1 MKFPKKGLQ
10 PLLMKFI
17 SNLYCFLVR
26 KYLVFISKHLDFD
39 IIFITAH
46 SFGDSLFQG
55 AYLIGNQAN
64 QKFQVVVP
72 LIKSR
77 HKVKVQQNRY
87 IFHLLSISQ
96 RDNMKILKNKFISS
110 LITRIYSG
118 INRQTWE
125 RMYPYIRIT
134 HFIEFYGRCTPANFG
149 IKRGISSLIENQNA
163 NLRLEVLS
171 KLGIDYNERVL
182 VIGSRLRNWQTKDNQ
197 KPSSIYRSSQ
207 SGRFEKIANEAIS
220 LGYRVVTV
228 GDPIFHIESQSSE
241 ITNYASSKK
250 RKPMLDV
257 TIPAVADVIIGNLFG
272 ALDMRML
279 NKKHVPFM
287 SIDSP
292 LPSLFFNEQVNV
304 SVPTKV
310 FFKNGNVVPFADL
323 LSYANWNGI
332 GWADESADILEH
344 EYFCDD
350 CLLSDFKHFMSSID
364 RATSEMDKQVENRI
378 FRYLPKSYANT
389 EIHFAK
395 NFGRLSPSFL
405 KFIDDNKDEIWS

>member
-10 PLLMKFI
+10 PILMKSV

-26 KYLVFISKHLDFD
+26 VYLVFISKHLDFD

-55 AYLIGNQAN
+55 AYLIGNQGN

-72 LIKSR
+72 LIKR
-77 HKVKVQQNRY
+77 KQKVRVQQNRY
-87 IFHLLSISQ
+87 IFHLLSKNQ
-96 RDNMKILKNKFISS
+96 PNNMRILRNKYLSS

-125 RMYPYIRIT
+125 RMYPDIRIT
-134 HFIEFYGRCTPANFG
+134 HFTELYGRYTPANFG
-149 IKRGISSLIENQNA
+149 IKRGLSSLLESQNED
-163 NLRLEVLS
+163 LRLDVLS

-182 VIGSRLRNWQTKDNQ
+182 VIGSRLRDWQTKNNQ

-207 SGRFEKIANEAIS
+207 SGRFEGIANAATL

-228 GDPIFHIESQSSE
+228 GDPNFHIESESSG
-241 ITNYASSKK
+241 IINYASSKK
-250 RKPMLDV
+250 RKPMLDA
-257 TIPAVADVIIGNLFG
+257 TIPSVADVIIGNLFG

-279 NKKHVPFM
+279 NKKKVPFM
-287 SIDSP
+287 MVDSP
-292 LPSLFFNEQVNV
+292 LPSIFFNEQVNL

-310 FFKNGNVVPFADL
+310 FFKNGNVVPFGDL
-323 LSYANWNGI
+323 LSYTNWNGH
-332 GWADESADILEH
+332 GWADETADILEH

-350 CLLSDFKHFMSSID
+350 CLLSDFKYFMSSTKS
-364 RATSEMDKQVENRI
+364 ATSKPDMQIENRI
-378 FRYLPKSYANT
+378 FNYLPKSYADA

-395 NFGRLSPSFL
+395 KFGRLSPSFL

>member
-1 MKFPKKGLQ
+1 MKFPEKGLQ
-10 PLLMKFI
+10 PLLIKCI
-17 SNLYCFLVR
+17 STLYCFLIR
-26 KYLVFISKHLDFD
+26 KYLVLISKKFDFD

-55 AYLIGNQAN
+55 AYLIGNQGN

-72 LIKSR
+72 LIKSKR
-77 HKVKVQQNRY
+77 RVKVQLNSY
-87 IFHLLSISQ
+87 IFHLLSKNQ
-96 RDNMKILKNKFISS
+96 TNNMKILRHKFLSS

-118 INRQTWE
+118 VNRQTWE
-125 RMYPYIRIT
+125 RMYPSIHIT
-134 HFIEFYGRCTPANFG
+134 HFIEFYGRYTPANFG
-149 IKRGISSLIENQNA
+149 IKRGLSSLIENQNQ

-182 VIGSRLRNWQTKDNQ
+182 VIGSRLRDWQTKNNQ

-207 SGRFEKIANEAIS
+207 PGRFERIANAATS

-228 GDPIFHIESQSSE
+228 GDPIFHIESESSE
-241 ITNYASSKK
+241 IVNYASSKK
-250 RKPMLDV
+250 RKPMLDAA
-257 TIPAVADVIIGNLFG
+257 IPAVADVIIGNLFG

-279 NKKHVPFM
+279 NKKNVPFM
-287 SIDSP
+287 SVDSP

-323 LSYANWNGI
+323 LSYKNWNGH
-332 GWADESADILEH
+332 GWADETAEILEH

-350 CLLSDFKHFMSSID
+350 CLLSDFEYFISSID
-364 RATSEMDKQVENRI
+364 RATSEMDMEIENSI

-389 EIHFAK
+389 EIQFAK
-395 NFGRLSPSFL
+395 KFGRLSPSFL